1 MALEDIIPGMNGGST
16 TTQVFDGNVNIESG
30 KITIQGG
37 TISISELPK
46 SKNAL
51 VLDIAKTLY
60 TNTAFDQ
67 VEMSPANIS
76 ALCIKRAEAFVNIA
90 KKLNYI

>member
-51 VLDIAKTLY
+51 ILDIAKTLY
-60 TNTAFDQ
+60 ANTAFDQ
-67 VEMSPANIS
+67 VKMSPANIS
-76 ALCIKRAEAFVNIA
+76 ALCIKRAEAFANIA